1 MQPTGSRTDTTENQV
16 LVQHL
21 ITKKWSKH
29 PVSSRK
35 SVQTVN
41 MLSEQRQERPNGEIS
56 VGYAYR
62 SKKWTRTRYRSSGK
76 VYIKTTL
83 NERPQASTQ
92 RPRKAT
98 NH

>member
-1 MQPTGSRTDTTENQV
+1 
-16 LVQHL
+16 
-21 ITKKWSKH
+21 
-29 PVSSRK
+29 
-35 SVQTVN
+35 

>member
-21 ITKKWSKH
+21 ITKKWST
-29 PVSSRK
+29 PCFITQV
-35 SVQTVN
+35 
-41 MLSEQRQERPNGEIS
+41 EQRQERPNGEIS

-62 SKKWTRTRYRSSGK
+62 SKKWTRTRYRSSVK

-83 NERPQASTQ
+83 IERPQASTQ

-98 NH
+98 NQ